1 METGSMRARLLFGV
15 LGITIAMLGVAAA
28 QRADLPAGP
37 NREVVSRECQACHD
51 LSMVVAATGLTRDG
65 WIGVIDEMTSY
76 GLSVT
81 PDQRTIILE
90 YLSTYLGSAPASG
103 NASR

>member
-1 METGSMRARLLFGV
+1 MRSLRLSLGV
-15 LGITIAMLGVAAA
+15 LGATVLMLGAAAA
-28 QRADLPAGP
+28 QGIELPAGP

-90 YLSTYLGSAPASG
+90 YLSTYLGAASASSK
-103 NASR
+103 ASR